1 MDEQRAVIDI
11 GSNTV
16 RLVIYGGPQRAP
28 EVLHNEKVT
37 ARLGRGVAETGAL
50 DDKAMGMAVAALARF
65 ATILKLR
72 GVTQF
77 DTVATA
83 AARDASNGPAF
94 LKAVAE
100 LGLKPRLLSGEDE
113 ALTSAMGVM
122 AAFPQASGTVAD
134 LGGGSLELISL
145 DRGALTHGVSLPLG
159 TLRLVALRAG
169 GPAKFRRRIHR
180 MLADAEWDRASGAP
194 LYLVGGS
201 FRAFAQYA
209 ADAGGWPMHDP
220 HGVTL
225 DAAMALKLARKLARV
240 TQPPLVPGVSAAR
253 LAGLPDAAA
262 LLAALIA
269 DVAPTR
275 LVFSAWG
282 IREGVLWQAMPPKV
296 RVLDPLIEGVAA
308 FAARQGVDRRD
319 GAAMSRWL
327 APLPITPPLPGEAIA
342 LLALALRSVE
352 PNLRE
357 PTLREW
363 ALGKRWI
370 GLDDDARIALAAA
383 LSASCTGT
391 GPADAATRP
400 AVAVG
405 LAIRLAR
412 RLTGGAITALAKTTL
427 TSDGHALTLAIPRK
441 MAALVN
447 DGVDRDLKALAAMLG
462 LRPKLDLAG

>member
-16 RLVIYGGPQRAP
+16 RLVIYGGPERAP
-28 EVLHNEKVT
+28 DVLHNEKVT

-50 DDKAMGMAVAALARF
+50 DDKAMGMALAALARF
-65 ATILKLR
+65 ATILRLR
-72 GVTQF
+72 GVTRF

-83 AARDASNGPAF
+83 AARDASNGAVF

-100 LGLKPRLLSGEDE
+100 LGLKPRLLSGEEE

-122 AAFPQASGTVAD
+122 AAFPDARGTVAD

-145 DRGALTHGVSLPLG
+145 DHGKVTHGVSLPLG
-159 TLRLVALRAG
+159 TLRLAALRAG
-169 GPAKFRRRIHR
+169 GPARFRRKIHG

-201 FRAFAQYA
+201 LRAFGQYA

-225 DAAMALKLARKLARV
+225 DPALALKLARRLARAPV
-240 TQPPLVPGVSAAR
+240 PPQVPGVSAAR
-253 LAGLPDAAA
+253 LAGLPDTAA

-269 DVAPTR
+269 DVAPTG
-275 LVFSAWG
+275 LIFSAWG
-282 IREGVLWQAMPPKV
+282 IREGVLWQAMKPKV
-296 RVLDPLIEGVAA
+296 RALDPLIEGAAA
-308 FAARQGVDRRD
+308 FAARHGVARTD
-319 GAAMSRWL
+319 GSAMARWL
-327 APLPITPPLPGEAIA
+327 ASLPVAAPLQPEAIA

-352 PNLRE
+352 PNLRD

-370 GLDDDARIALAAA
+370 GLDDQARLALAAA

-391 GPADAATRP
+391 GPVDAALRP
-400 AVAVG
+400 AVALGV
-405 LAIRLAR
+405 AIRLGR
-412 RLTGGAITALAKTTL
+412 RLTGGAIGSLARTRL
-427 TSDGHALTLAIPRK
+427 ASDGNTLVLTIPRR
-441 MAALVN
+441 MLALLN
-447 DGVDRDLKALAAMLG
+447 DGVERDLKALAAL
-462 LRPKLDLAG
+462 LALKARLELEG